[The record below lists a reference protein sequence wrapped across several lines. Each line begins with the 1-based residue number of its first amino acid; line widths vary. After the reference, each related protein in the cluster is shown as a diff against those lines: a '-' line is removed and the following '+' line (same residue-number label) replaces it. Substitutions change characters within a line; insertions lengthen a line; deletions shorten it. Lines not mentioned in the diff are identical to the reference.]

1 MKRRLQ
7 FLHGVY
13 GFLLRLY
20 PKSYRDEYGEELQ
33 IIFQLSLEEAA
44 TKSGFEVAGVVLRE
58 WVNLPMAIVHEHIR
72 ERRKARMIR
81 DFSSRFDFAPGSR
94 KEILAAVAPFLLC
107 GMVPILISL
116 FLTGP
121 DILEQVLG
129 VCMFISM
136 ISILLVVFFK
146 QTPRWF
152 MPYLGLPLPILGVL
166 ISIVWLD
173 TWNNSYLFSLPMPMF
188 LWTFIS
194 YGYIWGVFIPV
205 LVLLVIF
212 SAVIPRYRPF
222 YQRLRNDWTLLCFIL
237 YGATPFMAKLCFEG
251 YPRTGVFIESI
262 FLILAGGAWLYL
274 HNDVPWKKFIILIG
288 GQTLSL
294 FTAAV
299 GQVVLYKY
307 SAYYSPTID
316 IRVAWWDFVHV
327 SVAIWLGL
335 VLIMFLPLVINLLPR
350 SGSALQAEE
359 IITV

>member
-173 TWNNSYLFSLPMPMF
+173 TWNNSYLLSLPMPMF

-251 YPRTGVFIESI
+251 YPRTGMFIESI